1 MNLVENNWRVGSFF
15 YTIRL
20 RRCHSG
26 SHLPKKFFSYFSSGI
41 VLHSDQKCDKDYD
54 LGSDQK
60 CDQKCDKDYDLGSD
74 QKCDQKCDSASDSN
88 QKCNSDKKCD
98 SASTSDKGCTLNIE
112 KTPNTLSIWG
122 LFISWSV
129 KPRGLARGYK
139 RAIWVS
145 MLNYI

>member
-15 YTIRL
+15 YTLRL
-20 RRCHSG
+20 RRCHRG

-41 VLHSDQKCDKDYD
+41 DLHS
-54 LGSDQK
+54 
-60 CDQKCDKDYDLGSD
+60 
-74 QKCDQKCDSASDSN
+74 DQKCDSASDSN

-122 LFISWSV
+122 LFISH
-129 KPRGLARGYK
+129 
-139 RAIWVS
+139 
-145 MLNYI
+145 

>member
-15 YTIRL
+15 YTLRL
-20 RRCHSG
+20 RRCHRG

-41 VLHSDQKCDKDYD
+41 DLHSDQKCDKDYD

-60 CDQKCDKDYDLGSD
+60 CDKG
-74 QKCDQKCDSASDSN
+74 CDQ
-88 QKCNSDKKCD
+88 KCD

-122 LFISWSV
+122 LFISH
-129 KPRGLARGYK
+129 
-139 RAIWVS
+139 
-145 MLNYI
+145 